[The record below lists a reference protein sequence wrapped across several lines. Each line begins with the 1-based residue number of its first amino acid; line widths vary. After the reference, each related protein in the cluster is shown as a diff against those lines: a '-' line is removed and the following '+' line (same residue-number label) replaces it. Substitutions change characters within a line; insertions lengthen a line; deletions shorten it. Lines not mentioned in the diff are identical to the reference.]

1 MSDHLQALFA
11 TTGRTLLDQ
20 PEQALAAFSVK
31 SGGHGGLHRRV
42 EVRRFVVDVD
52 EPSELGGTDKAPN
65 PVEYTLAA
73 LAACQEITY
82 HMYAAVLGIP
92 INEVTVTLEGKLD
105 VRGFF
110 SVHPHPRPGF
120 TEIVGSVRFDSQ
132 ASEEQLKR
140 LKDVVDAHCPVL
152 DLLRN
157 GTPVRI
163 SLA

>member
-1 MSDHLQALFA
+1 MSDHLKALFA
-11 TTGRTLLDQ
+11 TIGRALLDQ
-20 PEQALAAFSVK
+20 PEQALATFLVK

-42 EVRRFVVDVD
+42 EVRSFVVDVD
-52 EPSELGGTDKAPN
+52 EPAELGGTDKAPN

-82 HMYAAVLGIP
+82 HVHAAALGIP
-92 INEVTVTLEGKLD
+92 INDVTVTLEGKLD
-105 VRGFF
+105 LRGFF

-120 TEIVGSVRFDSQ
+120 TEIVGSVRFDSP
-132 ASEEQLKR
+132 ASEEKLKH
-140 LKDVVDAHCPVL
+140 LKEVVDAHCPVL

-157 GTPVRI
+157 STPVRI